1 MKKMIATFILF
12 STICTISLSSCD
24 FILDANDREQSD
36 SGSNS
41 ENGDNTEDG
50 NDSENTQGGE
60 DMIPEAPKATVLPVK
75 GGAKGIVVLIH
86 DDGYTGTVERFD
98 SLLEKHGLVGNI
110 ALVTKFV
117 YNTTTKT
124 PKTSE
129 VKKFQKF
136 LDTGRWKIVSH
147 SYTHEWWAEDGVEN
161 ADRMYEEI
169 VGSQTILRELFP
181 GQRVLTFAYP
191 GLSSAVAQYGSQT
204 VFSEAAKNLIEDTYI
219 SGRKGMSTAPID
231 ITNQYLKW
239 NLLNGYGFMNG
250 AVRNGTV
257 QSIIENAAKNGGL
270 ALLYTH
276 QLKADTETQEKADA
290 TTYNNN
296 VMGIYYMD
304 MVCEEVAK
312 HVKNGDVWN
321 TYYEDAILYIR
332 EAQTSQ
338 VSVSESEDL
347 LRVLLTDEMDDEIY
361 NYALTVRI
369 AVPDSWGAVRIS
381 QGESVSYAS
390 VKEIKG
396 KLYIDADIIP
406 DAGEATISPI
416 TPSEYNE
423 ISK

>member
-1 MKKMIATFILF
+1 MNKKHVALLLAVTMCVTSF
-12 STICTISLSSCD
+12 SSCK
-24 FILDANDREQSD
+24 LLLGAWGGEQS
-36 SGSNS
+36 
-41 ENGDNTEDG
+41 NGGNNTE
-50 NDSENTQGGE
+50 NDDNTQGGE
-60 DMIPEAPKATVLPVK
+60 DMIPESPKATVLPVK
-75 GGAKGIVVLIH
+75 GGANGIVVLIH

-117 YNTTTKT
+117 YNTTSKT

-161 ADRMYEEI
+161 VDRMYEEI

-191 GLSSAVAQYGSQT
+191 GLSSAVAQYGNQT
-204 VFSEAAKNLIEDTYI
+204 VFSEAAKKLIEETYI
-219 SGRKGMSTAPID
+219 SGRKGTSTAPID
-231 ITNQYLKW
+231 ISNQNLKW

-257 QSIIENAAKNGGL
+257 QGIVENAAKNGGL
-270 ALLYTH
+270 ILLYTH

-304 MVCEEVAK
+304 QVCLEVAK
-312 HVKNGDVWN
+312 HVESGDIWN

-332 EAQTSQ
+332 EAQTAQ
-338 VSVSESEDL
+338 VNVTESEGIL
-347 LRVLLTDEMDDEIY
+347 TVLLTDEMDDEIY

-369 AVPDSWGAVRIS
+369 DAPESWEAVKVV
-381 QGESVSYAS
+381 QGDDVSYAL
-390 VKEIKG
+390 VREIDG
-396 KLYIDADIIP
+396 KRYIDADIIP

-416 TPSEYNE
+416 TFTEYE
-423 ISK
+423 EATEKTEVS